1 MMNSPRFRPN
11 LESLNHDGT
20 CPRASVW
27 LPHSDQNASPVMQNQ
42 EIAMERKL
50 PRKSIPKRLQ
60 SLVAVILILLITLP
74 VYADKA
80 KSAYNLGVKAEAQ
93 NQYDAAYEAFR
104 QAYALKPKNPEYL
117 AAYARLRSHAAIEH
131 IRAGQLLRNTG
142 KLPEAFAEFQRAVE
156 IDSSAPMAQQEA
168 QRTAEM
174 IRRME
179 RHEEPASLTPQS
191 PLAKMA
197 AEVGGPIEL
206 APLSNSPVNLRLNSN
221 ADQAY
226 KTIGKMAGINVLI
239 DPDYRPQHVSIE
251 LNDVTTH
258 EALQMLALESKTFW
272 QPVSANTI
280 IVAAD
285 TAGKRKELEGNV
297 MKAFYLR
304 NIATPAELQ
313 EAANTIRGLLDV
325 TRVQLIPNQNAI
337 VLRGTPDQMVLA
349 EMLLSDIDKPKAE
362 VVINIAVLEVSRDR
376 VRTLGISPPTSG
388 SIVLEAPTSGTGSG
402 GGGGGNQF
410 PLNTISKL
418 TPGNFLVTIP
428 GATLSI
434 LMSDSNTKVI
444 QNPEI
449 RALDNEKASL
459 KIGDR
464 IPIATGSFG
473 ATAGGVSP
481 LVNTQ
486 FQYLDVGVNVDIVP
500 HVHSES
506 EVTLK
511 MSLEISNVSGS
522 QNIGG
527 INQPV
532 IGQRRIDHETR
543 LQDGDVSL
551 VGGILEDTETQAL
564 SGYPWITKIPILK
577 YLFAQEDKEK
587 HEKEIVFAIT
597 PHIVRP
603 QELTE
608 QNLRVVDVGNGTS
621 VVLNHKVLKTA
632 KPNSSTTP
640 ATPSPSA
647 PVPQPLDPQAMVPAP
662 PESNPPTNP

>member
-1 MMNSPRFRPN
+1 M
-11 LESLNHDGT
+11 
-20 CPRASVW
+20 
-27 LPHSDQNASPVMQNQ
+27 
-42 EIAMERKL
+42 
-50 PRKSIPKRLQ
+50 KRLQ
-60 SLVAVILILLITLP
+60 SLVTLILILLITLP
-74 VYADKA
+74 AYADKA
-80 KSAYNLGVKAEAQ
+80 KSSYNLGVKAEAQ
-93 NQYDAAYEAFR
+93 NKYDEAYEAYR
-104 QAYALKPKNPEYL
+104 QAYALKPKTPQYL
-117 AAYARLRSHAAIEH
+117 AAYTRLRSYAALDH
-131 IRAGQLLRNTG
+131 IRTGQLLRDRG
-142 KLPEAFAEFQRAVE
+142 KLTEAFAEFQRALE
-156 IDSSAPMAQQEA
+156 IDRTTPLALQEV

-174 IRRME
+174 VRKKE
-179 RHEEPASLTPQS
+179 RHEEPVSFRPQS
-191 PLAKMA
+191 PLTKMA
-197 AEVGGPIEL
+197 AEAAGPIEL
-206 APLSNSPVNLRLNSN
+206 EPFSSTPINLRLNSA

-226 KTIGKMAGINVLI
+226 KTLTKMAGINVLF

-251 LNDVTTH
+251 LNDVTTR
-258 EALQMLALESKTFW
+258 EALQMLALETKTFW
-272 QPVSANTI
+272 QPISGNTI
-280 IVAAD
+280 LVAAD

-297 MKAFYLR
+297 LKAFYLR
-304 NIATPAELQ
+304 NISTPAELQ
-313 EAANTIRGLLDV
+313 EAANTVRGLLDIN
-325 TRVQLIPNQNAI
+325 RIQLIPTQNAM

-376 VRTLGISPPTSG
+376 VRTLGVSPPTAA
-388 SIVLEAPTSGTGSG
+388 SIVMQAPAAGAGSG
-402 GGGGGNQF
+402 GAGTGGGNQF

-428 GATLSI
+428 GATLTV
-434 LMSDSNTKVI
+434 LMSDSNTKVL

-449 RALDNEKASL
+449 RALDNEKATL

-473 ATAGGVSP
+473 ATAGGISP

-500 HVHSES
+500 HVHSEN

-564 SGYPWITKIPILK
+564 SGYPWLTKIPILK

-603 QELTE
+603 QEVTE
-608 QNLRVVDVGNGTS
+608 QNLRVVDVGNGSS
-621 VVLNHKVLKTA
+621 VVLSHKESKTTM
-632 KPNSSTTP
+632 PNSSTPP
-640 ATPSPSA
+640 APPAAPPAAPPPPQT
-647 PVPQPLDPQAMVPAP
+647 PVPQASDPQAALP
-662 PESNPPTNP
+662 PPPPQSTPPSSP

>member
-1 MMNSPRFRPN
+1 VT
-11 LESLNHDGT
+11 L
-20 CPRASVW
+20 
-27 LPHSDQNASPVMQNQ
+27 
-42 EIAMERKL
+42 
-50 PRKSIPKRLQ
+50 
-60 SLVAVILILLITLP
+60 ILILLITLP
-74 VYADKA
+74 AYADKA
-80 KSAYNLGVKAEAQ
+80 KSSYNLGVKAEAQ
-93 NQYDAAYEAFR
+93 NKYDEAYEAYR
-104 QAYALKPKNPEYL
+104 QAYALKPKNPQYL
-117 AAYARLRSHAAIEH
+117 AAYTRLRSYAALDH
-131 IRAGQLLRNTG
+131 IRTGQLLRDRG
-142 KLPEAFAEFQRAVE
+142 KLTEAFAEFQRALE
-156 IDSSAPMAQQEA
+156 IDRTTPLALQEV

-174 IRRME
+174 VRKKE
-179 RHEEPASLTPQS
+179 RHEEPVSFRPQS
-191 PLAKMA
+191 PLTKMA
-197 AEVGGPIEL
+197 AEAAGPIEL
-206 APLSNSPVNLRLNSN
+206 EPFSSTPINLRLNSA

-226 KTIGKMAGINVLI
+226 KTLTKMAGINVLF

-251 LNDVTTH
+251 LNDVTTR
-258 EALQMLALESKTFW
+258 EALQMLALETKTFW
-272 QPVSANTI
+272 QPISGNTI
-280 IVAAD
+280 LVAAD

-304 NIATPAELQ
+304 NISTPAELQ
-313 EAANTIRGLLDV
+313 EAANTVRGLLDIN
-325 TRVQLIPNQNAI
+325 RIQLIPTQNAM

-376 VRTLGISPPTSG
+376 VRTLGVSPPTAA
-388 SIVLEAPTSGTGSG
+388 SIVMQAPAAGTGSG
-402 GGGGGNQF
+402 GAGTGGGNQF

-428 GATLSI
+428 GATLTV
-434 LMSDSNTKVI
+434 LMSDSNTKVL

-449 RALDNEKASL
+449 RALDNEKATL

-473 ATAGGVSP
+473 ATAGGISP

-500 HVHSES
+500 HVHSEN

-564 SGYPWITKIPILK
+564 SGYPWLTKIPILK

-603 QELTE
+603 QEVTE
-608 QNLRVVDVGNGTS
+608 QNLRVVDVGNGSS
-621 VVLNHKVLKTA
+621 VVLSHKELKTP
-632 KPNSSTTP
+632 KPNSSTP
-640 ATPSPSA
+640 AAPPSA
-647 PVPQPLDPQAMVPAP
+647 PPSAPPPRQTPVPQASDPQAALPAP
-662 PESNPPTNP
+662 PPQSTPPSSP

>member
-1 MMNSPRFRPN
+1 MNDHKFLQEYIMKPFQY
-11 LESLNHDGT
+11 
-20 CPRASVW
+20 SVT
-27 LPHSDQNASPVMQNQ
+27 L
-42 EIAMERKL
+42 
-50 PRKSIPKRLQ
+50 
-60 SLVAVILILLITLP
+60 ILILLITLP

-80 KSAYNLGVKAEAQ
+80 KSEYNLGVKAEAQ
-93 NQYDAAYEAFR
+93 NKYDGAFEAYR

-117 AAYARLRSHAAIEH
+117 AAYTRLRSYAAIQH
-131 IRAGQLLRNTG
+131 IRAGQLLRSSG
-142 KLPEAFAEFQRAVE
+142 KLPEAFAEFQRAIE
-156 IDSSAPMAQQEA
+156 IDSSTPMAQQEA

-174 IRRME
+174 ISKQA
-179 RHEEPASLTPQS
+179 RHEEPASFTPQS
-191 PLAKMA
+191 PLAKLA
-197 AEVGGPIEL
+197 AEAAGPIEME
-206 APLSNSPVNLRLNSN
+206 PFSNTPINLRLNSN

-226 KTIGKMAGINVLI
+226 KIIGKMAGINVLI
-239 DPDYRPQHVSIE
+239 DPDYRPQKVSIE

-272 QPVSANTI
+272 QPISSNTI
-280 IVAAD
+280 LVAAD
-285 TAGKRKELEGNV
+285 TSGKRKELESNV

-304 NIATPAELQ
+304 NVATPAELQ
-313 EAANTIRGLLDV
+313 EAANTVRGLLDIS
-325 TRVQLIPNQNAI
+325 RIQLIPAQNAM

-376 VRTLGISPPTSG
+376 VRTLGMSPPTSS
-388 SIVLEAPTSGTGSG
+388 SISINAPGTTTG
-402 GGGGGNQF
+402 GTTTGGGNTL
-410 PLNTISKL
+410 PLNQIKTL
-418 TPGNFLVTIP
+418 TAGDFLVTIP
-428 GATLSI
+428 GATLSV

-473 ATAGGVSP
+473 STAGGISP

-500 HVHSES
+500 HVHSER

-511 MSLEISNVSGS
+511 MSLEISNVSS
-522 QNIGG
+522 FQNIGG
-527 INQPV
+527 VNQPV

-551 VGGILEDTETQAL
+551 VGGILEDTETQSL
-564 SGYPWITKIPILK
+564 SGYPWLAKIPILK
-577 YLFAQEDKEK
+577 YFFAQEDKEK

-603 QELTE
+603 QELSQE
-608 QNLRVVDVGNGTS
+608 NLRVVDVGSGTS
-621 VVLNHKVLKTA
+621 VVVSHKQPKTTKA
-632 KPNSSTTP
+632 NSAP
-640 ATPSPSA
+640 APSTPSPQA
-647 PVPQPLDPQAMVPAP
+647 AVPQPSDPQAIPPMSPASTP
-662 PESNPPTNP
+662 PSNP

>member
-1 MMNSPRFRPN
+1 MRN
-11 LESLNHDGT
+11 
-20 CPRASVW
+20 
-27 LPHSDQNASPVMQNQ
+27 QNIVM
-42 EIAMERKL
+42 EHKFLRKC
-50 PRKSIPKRLQ
+50 IGKRLH
-60 SLVAVILILLITLP
+60 SLVTLLLILLITLP
-74 VYADKA
+74 AYADKA

-93 NQYDAAYEAFR
+93 NKYDEAFEAYR

-117 AAYARLRSHAAIEH
+117 ASYTRLRSYTAIEH
-131 IRAGQLLRNTG
+131 IRAGQLLRNSG
-142 KLPEAFAEFQRAVE
+142 KLPEAFAEFQRAAE
-156 IDSSAPMAQQEA
+156 IDSSTLMGQQEA

-174 IRRME
+174 IRRQAH
-179 RHEEPASLTPQS
+179 HEEPLSLTPQC

-197 AEVGGPIEL
+197 PEVGGPIEL
-206 APLSNSPVNLRLNSN
+206 QPISTSPVNLRLNSS

-251 LNDVTTH
+251 LNDVTTR

-304 NIATPAELQ
+304 NVATPAELQ

-325 TRVQLIPNQNAI
+325 SRVQLIPAQNAI

-349 EMLLSDIDKPKAE
+349 EMLLTDIDKPKAE

-388 SIVLEAPTSGTGSG
+388 SIVLQAPAAGTGSG
-402 GGGGGNQF
+402 GSSGGGGNQF

-428 GATLSI
+428 GATLTV

-449 RALDNEKASL
+449 RALDNEKATL

-608 QNLRVVDVGNGTS
+608 QNLRVVDVGNGNS
-621 VVLNHKVLKTA
+621 VVLSHKELKTA
-632 KPNSSTTP
+632 KPSSSTPP
-640 ATPSPSA
+640 ATPTPRA
-647 PVPQPLDPQAMVPAP
+647 PVPQASEPQATLPVPP
-662 PESNPPTNP
+662 PQPIPPSNP